1 MDPIS
6 SYPSIPSTSTASDNG
21 SSTKQGLAERVKDTV
36 KETLDGVSHKV
47 SDAANSVKDRA
58 SAATQSSRQLVQDNP
73 LRTLG
78 ITLGTGIVIG
88 LILSRA
94 LR

>member
-21 SSTKQGLAERVKDTV
+21 ASTKAGIAERVKDTV
-36 KETLDGVSHKV
+36 KEKFDDVSHKV
-47 SDAANSVKDRA
+47 SDAATSVKDRA
-58 SAATQSSRQLVQDNP
+58 SAATQSSRQMVQDNP

-78 ITLGTGIVIG
+78 ITLGAGIVIG
-88 LILSRA
+88 LIMSRA

>member
-6 SYPSIPSTSTASDNG
+6 SYPSTPSTTTASDNG
-21 SSTKQGLAERVKDTV
+21 TSTKHGIAERVKDTV
-36 KETLDGVSHKV
+36 KEKLDGVSHKV

-58 SAATQSSRQLVQDNP
+58 SAATQSSRQMVQDNP

-78 ITLGTGIVIG
+78 ITLGTGVVIG